1 MCKYE
6 VLIFALPYSPGEP
19 AYMYTRSVGV
29 GPQLSSSEGECPPAT
44 GEGPT
49 SSRPPQDNDR
59 VSLSQ

>member
-6 VLIFALPYSPGEP
+6 VLKFALPYSPGEP
-19 AYMYTRSVGV
+19 AYTGSVGV
-29 GPQLSSSEGECPPAT
+29 GPQLSSEEGECPPAT

-49 SSRPPQDNDR
+49 SSHPPQDNDR